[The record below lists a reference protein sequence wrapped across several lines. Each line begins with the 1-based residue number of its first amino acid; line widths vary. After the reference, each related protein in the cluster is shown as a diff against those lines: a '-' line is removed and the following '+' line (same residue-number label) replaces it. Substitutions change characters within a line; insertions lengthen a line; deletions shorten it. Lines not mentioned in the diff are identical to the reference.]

1 MKMRVKLYGTLSQ
14 GYPGYQHSQGIEVEI
29 PDGAT
34 IKDLLA
40 LLEISE
46 PQKAVVAM
54 EGLIRKPDDKMRRGV
69 HVHVLQAI
77 HGG

>member
-1 MKMRVKLYGTLSQ
+1 MKVKLYGTLGQ
-14 GYPGYQHSQGIEVEI
+14 HFPGYQHSQGIEVEI

-34 IKDLLA
+34 AKDLLA

-46 PQKAVVAM
+46 SRGAVVAV
-54 EGLIRKPDDKMRRGV
+54 EGRILKSDDRIRCGV
-69 HVHVLQAI
+69 PVHVLQVM